1 MLASDLTTI
10 VNECCTDV
18 LDSMYFTTVLDSS
31 SESTPPPAP
40 QPGEISFALRFQGQI
55 HGSFGLTLG
64 TPMARSL
71 AANFLG
77 EEEDALTDAELAE
90 VAGELTNMLC
100 GSIVSRIEGPTKFA
114 LSHPEPSGT
123 VPAEPNIL
131 TSKLDTDNGILHTWI
146 AIDPPVT
153 SIDLV
158 VDQLMQA
165 AR

>member
-1 MLASDLTTI
+1 MQASDLTTI
-10 VNECCTDV
+10 VNECCADV
-18 LDSMYFTTVLDSS
+18 LDSMYFTTILEAS
-31 SESTPPPAP
+31 SESAQPPAP
-40 QPGEISFALRFQGQI
+40 EPGELCFALRFQGQI
-55 HGSFGLTLG
+55 HGSFGVSLG

-77 EEEDALTDAELAE
+77 EDEDALTDPELAE

-114 LSHPEPSGT
+114 LSHPEPFEVAST
-123 VPAEPNIL
+123 ELNIL
-131 TSKLDTDNGILHTWI
+131 TSKLETDNGILHTWI
-146 AIDPPVT
+146 AIDPPLS

-158 VDQLMQA
+158 VDELIQA